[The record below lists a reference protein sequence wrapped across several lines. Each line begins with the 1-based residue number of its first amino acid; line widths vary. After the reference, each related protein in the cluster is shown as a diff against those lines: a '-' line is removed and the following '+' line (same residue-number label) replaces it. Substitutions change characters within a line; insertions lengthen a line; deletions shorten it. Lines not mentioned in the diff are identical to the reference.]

1 MPTHVLS
8 YLIGCRRGAIG
19 VIALGVAVFCS
30 GAGAQSDQL
39 SRPEPPSPQGAA
51 APAASSTPAARIP
64 TERGFGIFQLRCLS
78 CHGNPAYEQAPSPAA
93 LRDFSPE
100 RIYDALTSGVMKSV
114 GDTLSETERRLV
126 AESVSGRLL
135 GSSAQSD
142 ARNMVNQCPARAP
155 AVAPGTAP
163 AWNGWGADL
172 QNSRYQAA
180 TQARLSPAQ
189 VPGLRLKWAF
199 GLPNSTSAYGQP
211 TVVAGRVFF
220 GTDTG
225 YVYALDAKSG
235 CVHWS
240 FMAKAGVRNAMN
252 VGPIA
257 GHAGT
262 RYAVYFGDLK
272 ANVYALDADNGA
284 LLWSTHVEPHYTARV
299 TAAPALYRGR
309 LYVPISSWEEYA
321 ARSLDYP
328 CCSSVGNVVALDVN
342 TGRQLW
348 KTYVIAQA
356 PAEVGTNSK
365 GVRQYAPAGGSIWN
379 TPTIDVQ
386 RRALYIGTGD
396 ATTYP
401 AASTSDAVMALDLMT
416 GEVLWS
422 VQVFE
427 NDSFLLACVGANRT
441 DNCPRIQ
448 GPDWDIPSAPILAQL
463 HGRRRLLLVGTKPG
477 DILGLDPD
485 HQGAVAWRK
494 NLNGETAIAA
504 GYAATPRPGVMWG
517 GAFDGQKIYYGLT
530 SGGGATAVRADSG
543 EVAWRV
549 SLNPDTPGEPKI
561 SYGAAAS
568 AIPGVVFV
576 GGSDGNFIALSTDDG
591 SELWRFDTRRDFDT
605 VNRVAA
611 HGGSI
616 GAAGATIADGMVYV
630 GSGYSVLG
638 AQPGNVLLAFAAQ

>member
-1 MPTHVLS
+1 MSSRVPS
-8 YLIGCRRGAIG
+8 YFIGSQRCTIG
-19 VIALGVAVFCS
+19 VMAI
-30 GAGAQSDQL
+30 
-39 SRPEPPSPQGAA
+39 AA
-51 APAASSTPAARIP
+51 AVVCGPACAQTADSSRGVPTASPGITAPQTGPTPAAGIP

-93 LRDFSPE
+93 LRDFPPE

-114 GDTLSETERRLV
+114 GDTLSETERRFV

-135 GSSAQSD
+135 GSSAQSE
-142 ARNMVNQCPARAP
+142 ARNMTNQCPSP
-155 AVAPGTAP
+155 AKPVAPGATP

-180 TQARLSPAQ
+180 AQARLSAAQ
-189 VPGLRLKWAF
+189 VPTLRLKWAF
-199 GLPNSTSAYGQP
+199 GLPKSTSAYGQP
-211 TVVAGRVFF
+211 TVVSGRVFF

-252 VGPIA
+252 VGPIK
-257 GHAGT
+257 GRGKTH
-262 RYAVYFGDLK
+262 YAVYFGDLK

-284 LLWSTHVEPHYTARV
+284 LLWTSHVESHYTGRV
-299 TAAPALYRGR
+299 TAAPALYGGR
-309 LYVPISSWEEYA
+309 LFVPISSWEEYA

-328 CCSSVGNVVALDVN
+328 CCSSVGNVVALDAN
-342 TGRQLW
+342 TGRPLW
-348 KTYVIAQA
+348 KTYVIAQV
-356 PAEVGTNSK
+356 PAQVGINSK
-365 GVRQYAPAGGSIWN
+365 GVPQYAPAGGSVWN
-379 TPTIDVQ
+379 TPTIDAR

-396 ATTYP
+396 ATTFP

-416 GEVLWS
+416 GKVLWS

-441 DNCPRIQ
+441 DNCPKVQ
-448 GPDWDIPSAPILAQL
+448 GPDWDIPSPPILAQL
-463 HGRRRLLLVGTKPG
+463 HGRRLLLVGTKPG

-485 HQGAVAWRK
+485 HQGAVRWRK
-494 NLNGETAIAA
+494 NINGKAA
-504 GYAATPRPGVMWG
+504 NVADYAVTRPPGVMWG

-530 SGGGATAVRADSG
+530 GGGGAAAVRADTG

-549 SLNPDTPGEPKI
+549 SLNADTPGTPKI
-561 SYGAAAS
+561 SFGAAAS
-568 AIPGVVFV
+568 AIPGVAFL
-576 GGSDGNFIALSTDDG
+576 GGSDGNFIAVSTKDG
-591 SELWRFDTRRDFDT
+591 GELWRFDTRRDFDT
-605 VNRVAA
+605 VNQVPA

-616 GAAGATIADGMVYV
+616 GAAGATIADGMVYLAA
-630 GSGYSVLG
+630 GYSVLG
-638 AQPGNVLLAFAAQ
+638 TEPGNVVLAFAAQ

>member
-1 MPTHVLS
+1 MSNRVLS
-8 YLIGCRRGAIG
+8 YLIGYRRCTIGAIT
-19 VIALGVAVFCS
+19 I
-30 GAGAQSDQL
+30 
-39 SRPEPPSPQGAA
+39 AA
-51 APAASSTPAARIP
+51 AVLCGPARAQTADSSRGEAASSQGIMAPQTTPTSAVGIP
-64 TERGFGIFQLRCLS
+64 TERGFGIFQLHCLS

-114 GDTLSETERRLV
+114 GDTLSETERRFV

-135 GSSAQSD
+135 GSSAQSE
-142 ARNMVNQCPARAP
+142 ARNMANQCPSP
-155 AVAPGTAP
+155 AKPVAPGATP
-163 AWNGWGADL
+163 AWNGWGGDL

-180 TQARLSPAQ
+180 AQARLSAAQ
-189 VPGLRLKWAF
+189 VPTLRLKWAF

-211 TVVAGRVFF
+211 TLVSGRVFF

-235 CVHWS
+235 CVYWS
-240 FMAKAGVRNAMN
+240 FMAKAAVRNAMN
-252 VGPIA
+252 VGPIK
-257 GHAGT
+257 GRGKTH
-262 RYAVYFGDLK
+262 YAVYFGDLK

-284 LLWSTHVEPHYTARV
+284 LLWTTHVESHYTGRV

-309 LYVPISSWEEYA
+309 LFVPISSWEEYA

-328 CCSSVGNVVALDVN
+328 CCSSVGNVVALDAN

-348 KTYVIAQA
+348 KTYVIAQV
-356 PAEVGTNSK
+356 PAQVGINSK
-365 GVRQYAPAGGSIWN
+365 GVSQYAPAGGSVWN
-379 TPTIDVQ
+379 TPTIDV
-386 RRALYIGTGD
+386 RRQALYIGTGD
-396 ATTYP
+396 ATTFP

-416 GEVLWS
+416 GKVLWS

-441 DNCPRIQ
+441 DNCPKVQ

-463 HGRRRLLLVGTKPG
+463 HGRRLLLVGTKPG

-485 HQGAVAWRK
+485 HQGAVRWRK
-494 NLNGETAIAA
+494 NINGKAA
-504 GYAATPRPGVMWG
+504 NVADYAVIRPPGVMWG

-530 SGGGATAVRADSG
+530 GGGGAAAVRADSG

-549 SLNPDTPGEPKI
+549 SLSADTPGAPKI
-561 SYGAAAS
+561 SFGAAAS
-568 AIPGVVFV
+568 AIPGVAFL
-576 GGSDGNFIALSTDDG
+576 GGSDGNFIAVSTRDG

-605 VNRVAA
+605 VNQVPA

-616 GAAGATIADGMVYV
+616 GAAGATIADGMVYLAA
-630 GSGYSVLG
+630 GYSVLG
-638 AQPGNVLLAFAAQ
+638 TEPGNVVLAFAAQ